1 MKRRRQ
7 AGLESDFDDSAR
19 FGIFN
24 FEVDEVSDPEITE
37 SEDVDCSVFVELLC
51 LEDSADCPVTEDQ
64 DEEYSVSESVAYE
77 EALDDSSDSDTDTGE
92 AGGSNNESEGDA
104 DSGETTGSDNA
115 ADSSEEDASVAL
127 PSGGSSG
134 QSESQAEN
142 QPQTESSAPQ
152 NCFHRI
158 YYIFSDGRLDKT
170 FCL

>member
-1 MKRRRQ
+1 M
-7 AGLESDFDDSAR
+7 
-19 FGIFN
+19 
-24 FEVDEVSDPEITE
+24 
-37 SEDVDCSVFVELLC
+37 ELLS

-64 DEEYSVSESVAYE
+64 DEEYLSPVACCV
-77 EALDDSSDSDTDTGE
+77 DDSSDSDPDTGE
-92 AGGSNNESEGDA
+92 AGGSEGDA
-104 DSGETTGSDNA
+104 DSGETTGSDNTP
-115 ADSSEEDASVAL
+115 DSSEEDASATL

>member
-1 MKRRRQ
+1 
-7 AGLESDFDDSAR
+7 
-19 FGIFN
+19 
-24 FEVDEVSDPEITE
+24 
-37 SEDVDCSVFVELLC
+37 VELLC

-64 DEEYSVSESVAYE
+64 DEEYSVSESVAYG
-77 EALDDSSDSDTDTGE
+77 EASDDSSESDTGTGE
-92 AGGSNNESEGDA
+92 ADGSDSESEGDA
-104 DSGETTGSDNA
+104 NSGQTTGSDNT
-115 ADSSEEDASVAL
+115 ADSSEEGTGAVL
-127 PSGGSSG
+127 PSGGGSG